1 MLNIVIPMAGS
12 GRRFQERG
20 YTFPKPLIE
29 IKKRPMIEIVTKN
42 IAPEI
47 EHKFTF
53 ICRKEHYDN
62 YALHYLLNLL
72 SPGCN
77 IIVIDRVTEGA
88 ACTILLAKEYI
99 NNEDPLIIANADQYI
114 DSDINEFVSCAVDTQ
129 ADGLIMSFKAKHP
142 KWSFAKLDSQ
152 GQVIEVAEK
161 KPISDNA
168 TVGIYYFK
176 QGKYFVDAAEA
187 MIKKDMRVN
196 NEFYVCPVYNELI
209 LKDKIIKTFEVPAE
223 AMYGLGTP
231 EDLDKFL
238 ESPIIER
245 L

>member
-29 IKKRPMIEIVTKN
+29 IKKRSMIETVIKN
-42 IAPEI
+42 IAPQVK
-47 EHKFTF
+47 HKFTF

-62 YALHYLLNLL
+62 YAFHYLLNLL

-77 IIVIDRVTEGA
+77 IVVIDRVTEGA

-99 NNEDPLIIANADQYI
+99 DNEDPLVIANADQYI
-114 DSDINEFVSCAVDTQ
+114 NFDINKFISQTVDTRV
-129 ADGLIMSFKAKHP
+129 DGLIMSFKAKHP

-152 GQVIEVAEK
+152 GLVIEVAEK

-176 QGKYFVDAAEA
+176 QGKYFVNAAET
-187 MIKKDMRVN
+187 MIKKDIRVN
-196 NEFYVCPVYNELI
+196 KEFYVCPVYNELI
-209 LKDKIIKTFEVPAE
+209 LEDKIIKLFEIPAE

-238 ESPIIER
+238 ESPMIEK